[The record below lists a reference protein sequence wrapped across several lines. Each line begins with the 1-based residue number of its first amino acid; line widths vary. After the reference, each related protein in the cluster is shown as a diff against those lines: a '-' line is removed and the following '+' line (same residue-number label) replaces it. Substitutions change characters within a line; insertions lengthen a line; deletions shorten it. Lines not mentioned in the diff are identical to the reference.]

1 MALGEKI
8 TTILNGTI
16 ESIRSVIPLTMAIDK
31 PSLFTQPFTQMSIS
45 VLIGITGDLRGR
57 LMIEGHETMFGNIG
71 ETMFGMPLEGEMLKS
86 FTGELGNMIAGNLAT
101 IVSQKGITIDITPPT
116 VLVGQTKIYGF
127 DKAFRVPIHFENKG
141 ELQLILTIDNE

>member
-31 PSLFTQPFTQMSIS
+31 PSLFNQPFTQMSIS
-45 VLIGITGDLRGR
+45 VLIGMTGDLRGR

>member
-16 ESIRSVIPLTMAIDK
+16 ESIRSVIPLAMTIEK
-31 PSLFTQPFTQMSIS
+31 PSLFTQPFTQASIS
-45 VLIGITGDLRGR
+45 VLIGMTGDLRGR
-57 LMIEGHETMFGNIG
+57 LMIEGHETMFGSIG
-71 ETMFGMPLEGEMLKS
+71 ETMFGMPLEGEMLES

-101 IVSQKGITIDITPPT
+101 IVFQKGITIDITPPT

>member
-45 VLIGITGDLRGR
+45 VLIGMTGDLCGR

>member
-16 ESIRSVIPLTMAIDK
+16 ESIRSVIPLSMTIDK
-31 PSLFTQPFTQMSIS
+31 PSLFVQPFTQTSIS
-45 VLIGITGDLRGR
+45 VLIGMIGDLRGR
-57 LMIEGHETMFGNIG
+57 LIIEGHETMFGTIG
-71 ETMFGMPLEGEMLKS
+71 ETMFGMPLEGEMLES

-101 IVSQKGITIDITPPT
+101 VVSQKGITIDITPPT

-127 DKAFRVPIHFENKG
+127 DKAFRVPIHFESNG